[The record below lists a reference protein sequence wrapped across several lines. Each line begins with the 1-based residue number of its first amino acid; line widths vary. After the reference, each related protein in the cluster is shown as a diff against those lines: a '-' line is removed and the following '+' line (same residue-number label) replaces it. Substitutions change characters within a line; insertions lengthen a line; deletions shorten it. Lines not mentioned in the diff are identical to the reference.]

1 MIHGLKKVWVNEDD
15 ELKSE
20 LVDARFIWTEPHS
33 RRIIVELDIKKEL
46 ENQANIIVSKRQE
59 VGRTY

>member
-1 MIHGLKKVWVNEDD
+1 MNGNC

-46 ENQANIIVSKRQE
+46 ENGASIIVDEKRG
-59 VGRTY
+59 VNK

>member
-59 VGRTY
+59 VNK

>member
-1 MIHGLKKVWVNEDD
+1 M
-15 ELKSE
+15 
-20 LVDARFIWTEPHS
+20 DARFIWTEPHS

-59 VGRTY
+59 VNE

>member
-1 MIHGLKKVWVNEDD
+1 M
-15 ELKSE
+15 
-20 LVDARFIWTEPHS
+20 DARFIWTEPHS

-59 VGRTY
+59 VNK